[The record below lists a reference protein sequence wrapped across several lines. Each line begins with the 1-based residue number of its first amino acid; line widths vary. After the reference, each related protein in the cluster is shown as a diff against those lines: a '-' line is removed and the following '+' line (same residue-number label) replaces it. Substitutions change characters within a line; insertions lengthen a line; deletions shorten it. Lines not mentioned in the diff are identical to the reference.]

1 MSDIVTEVKK
11 MLLKSKLVGWMGA
24 LVAEVAM
31 ASLTMVTEI
40 DCNVGNWGRHDVETL
55 FGLQDESIPKPR
67 LHSI

>member
-24 LVAEVAM
+24 LVAEVAR

-40 DCNVGNWGRHDVETL
+40 DCNVSNTYLE
-55 FGLQDESIPKPR
+55 
-67 LHSI
+67 